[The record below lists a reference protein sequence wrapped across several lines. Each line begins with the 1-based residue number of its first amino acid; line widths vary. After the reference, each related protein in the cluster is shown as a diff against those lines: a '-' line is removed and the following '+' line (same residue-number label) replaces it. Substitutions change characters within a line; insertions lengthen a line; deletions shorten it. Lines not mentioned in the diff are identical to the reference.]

1 MAGIQEILTLLL
13 IIIAIVFVPRI
24 IPGGKRGAQ
33 TKRKAPRLSGRM
45 RIGITLSIMIPLAA
59 ALLLKPW
66 HHNLVGFVSVGIA
79 PVAAGWA
86 IFWIVSGFKRPNRHQ
101 K

>member
-13 IIIAIVFVPRI
+13 IIIAVIIVPRI
-24 IPGGKRGAQ
+24 LTRGKTEPKTG
-33 TKRKAPRLSGRM
+33 KKGLHLSGRM
-45 RIGITLSIMIPLAA
+45 RIGIVLSIMIPLAA

-66 HHNLVGFVSVGIA
+66 HNNLTGFVSVGVA

-86 IFWIVSGFKRPNRHQ
+86 VFWIVSGFKRPDSH
-101 K
+101 

>member
-13 IIIAIVFVPRI
+13 IIIAIVLVPRI
-24 IPGGKRGAQ
+24 LTRGKTG
-33 TKRKAPRLSGRM
+33 TKPKKETHLSGRM
-45 RIGITLSIMIPLAA
+45 RIGITLSVMTPLTA

-66 HHNLVGFVSVGIA
+66 HHNLVGFISVGIA

-86 IFWIVSGFKRPNRHQ
+86 IFWIASGFKKPNSNE
-101 K
+101 

>member
-1 MAGIQEILTLLL
+1 LAGIQEILTLLL
-13 IIIAIVFVPRI
+13 IIIAIIFVPRI
-24 IPGGKRGAQ
+24 MPGGKRGAQ
-33 TKRKAPRLSGRM
+33 TKRKALHFSGRI
-45 RIGITLSIMIPLAA
+45 RIGITLSVMIPLAA

-66 HHNLVGFVSVGIA
+66 HHNLIGFVSVGIA

-86 IFWIVSGFKRPNRHQ
+86 IFWIVSGFKKPNRHQ

>member
-13 IIIAIVFVPRI
+13 IIVAIVFVPRI
-24 IPGGKRGAQ
+24 IPGGKRRTQ
-33 TKRKAPRLSGRM
+33 TKKKGFYLSGRI
-45 RIGITLSIMIPLAA
+45 RIGITLSVMIPLAA

-66 HHNLVGFVSVGIA
+66 QHNLIGFISVGIA

-86 IFWIVSGFKRPNRHQ
+86 IFWIVSGFKKPNRHQ